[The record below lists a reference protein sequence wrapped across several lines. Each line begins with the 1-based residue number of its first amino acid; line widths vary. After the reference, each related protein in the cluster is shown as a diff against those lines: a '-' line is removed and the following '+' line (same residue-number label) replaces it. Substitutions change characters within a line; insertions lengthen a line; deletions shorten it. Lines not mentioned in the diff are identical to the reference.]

1 MLKDAIPLIVRDR
14 VRRARHRLRWGRTG
28 FDVPAPQRV
37 KLEVIRRYGQQ
48 GGLWIE
54 TGTFLGTTTKQL
66 AKIADAVYT
75 IEPSP
80 ELAAQARRRL
90 ARHANITVLEGLS
103 EDLLPGL
110 LDGRDG
116 SVSFWLDGHGSGG
129 PTFLGPLL
137 TPIRQELQSI
147 EDHLAQFD
155 QVAVLV
161 DDFRG
166 FGASS
171 DVDGDYPSRSFLVD
185 WADRNGLAW
194 TVEHDIFAAWR
205 A

>member
-1 MLKDAIPLIVRDR
+1 MLKDAIPLMVRDR

-28 FDVPAPQRV
+28 FNVPAPQRV
-37 KLEVIRRYGQQ
+37 KLEVIRRYGQH

-54 TGTFLGTTTKQL
+54 TGTFLGATTKEL
-66 AKIADAVYT
+66 AKIADAVIT

-80 ELAAQARRRL
+80 ELAAQARKRL
-90 ARHANITVLEGLS
+90 ARHANVTVLEGLS

-110 LDGRDG
+110 LEGREG
-116 SVSFWLDGHGSGG
+116 NVSFWLDGHGSGG

-137 TPIRQELQSI
+137 TPIRQELQAI
-147 EDHLAQFD
+147 EEHLDQFD
-155 QVAVLV
+155 RVAVLV

-171 DVDGDYPSRSFLVD
+171 DVDGDYPSRSFLVA
-185 WADRNGLAW
+185 WADRHGLAW